1 MDNEM
6 DASVKDPNDETDKPG
21 WGGARKSAGRKPLPE
36 HERQKLRNVRMNDVE
51 WEKFL
56 ILGGSRW
63 LRDRVRHARLSPDQ
77 ETQLRQSRP
86 ETPGIDGIEPDNNAY
101 LVEQLE
107 DLRKQ
112 IEELKG
118 KQ

>member
-1 MDNEM
+1 M
-6 DASVKDPNDETDKPG
+6 DAPVKEPNDENKPG
-21 WGGARKSAGRKPLPE
+21 NWGGARKSAGRKPLPE

-63 LRDRVRHARLSPDQ
+63 LRDRVRHARLSPEQ
-77 ETQLRQSRP
+77 EAQLRQSRP
-86 ETPGIDGIEPDNNAY
+86 ETPGIDGIEPDNNAF
-101 LVEQLE
+101 LVEQLA
-107 DLRKQ
+107 DLRRE

-118 KQ
+118 K